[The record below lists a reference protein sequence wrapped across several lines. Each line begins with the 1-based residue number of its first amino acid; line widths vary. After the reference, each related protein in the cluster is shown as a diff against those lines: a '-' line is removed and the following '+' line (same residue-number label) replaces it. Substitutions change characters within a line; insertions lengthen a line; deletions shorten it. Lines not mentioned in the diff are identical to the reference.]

1 MSDRSVSTDLAAVL
15 DALLDGQSPDLATL
29 DGRSRALVE
38 RVQTLARD
46 RRLLDEQLSLYFE
59 HSGVGLFDHIL
70 DETRL
75 APGQPQTTYSAEMR
89 RMLGYR
95 DEADFPNEFS
105 SFSNSL
111 HPDDKERVEAAFA
124 AHLMDKTDRT
134 PFDIRYRLR
143 RKTGEFIWVRA
154 LCGTRRDRDGNPLR
168 ACGSTFD
175 IDTEKR
181 RSDLLETLLERTRAT
196 LDDARSAVRVV
207 ESGVAQ
213 VQAIRQAVDAMAD
226 LSTQISQLTGEI
238 QAIAKQ
244 TNLLALNA
252 TIEAARAGEAGR
264 GFAVVAGEV
273 KALAK
278 NSHQMADRIT
288 DLVDQSVTTSKGAGK
303 GASGVI
309 TAMDDIRTATET
321 VKTAL
326 ETLDREMSR

>member
-1 MSDRSVSTDLAAVL
+1 M
-15 DALLDGQSPDLATL
+15 
-29 DGRSRALVE
+29 
-38 RVQTLARD
+38 
-46 RRLLDEQLSLYFE
+46 
-59 HSGVGLFDHIL
+59 
-70 DETRL
+70 
-75 APGQPQTTYSAEMR
+75 
-89 RMLGYR
+89 
-95 DEADFPNEFS
+95 
-105 SFSNSL
+105 
-111 HPDDKERVEAAFA
+111 
-124 AHLMDKTDRT
+124 
-134 PFDIRYRLR
+134 
-143 RKTGEFIWVRA
+143 
-154 LCGTRRDRDGNPLR
+154 
-168 ACGSTFD
+168 
-175 IDTEKR
+175 
-181 RSDLLETLLERTRAT
+181 LERTRAT